1 MRKLRQN
8 FFYFN
13 IPAVLKLFRLKNQIT
28 LNTILESGSRHGG
41 LYSWYNQTIKI
52 QYSMYIIVS
61 ILRTSGDWVRYGW

>member
-28 LNTILESGSRHGG
+28 LNTILESAEDYIHDIIKQSK
-41 LYSWYNQTIKI
+41 YNT
-52 QYSMYIIVS
+52 VCT
-61 ILRTSGDWVRYGW
+61 LLLVF